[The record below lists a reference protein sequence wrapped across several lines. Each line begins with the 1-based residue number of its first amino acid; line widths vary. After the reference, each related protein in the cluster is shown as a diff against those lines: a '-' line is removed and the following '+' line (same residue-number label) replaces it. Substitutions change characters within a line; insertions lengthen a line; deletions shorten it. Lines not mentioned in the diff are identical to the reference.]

1 MSEGARLAG
10 VYFDPG
16 KTFADVAARPRWWVP
31 MALLVIAS
39 LVMITCYS
47 QHVGWERMLRQQIE
61 SSPRTQNMTPE
72 QREAII
78 QQQVKFVPIFGY
90 IMAVVGTPVFMIIVA
105 AVLMFIFNL
114 IFGAEIPFK
123 RALAAVAYAWMTG
136 LVAIILSIIVMYI
149 KSPEDFDIQ
158 NPLAFNLGA
167 FLASDAPKWLK
178 SLAGSFDLFTFWT
191 IALLGIGFAAASAKK
206 MAWSKAVVGVIL
218 PWIVWVVLKT
228 GAAAIFQ

>member
-1 MSEGARLAG
+1 MSEPSRLAG

-16 KTFADVAARPRWWVP
+16 KTFADIAARPRWWVP
-31 MALLVIAS
+31 MVLLTVAA
-39 LVMITCYS
+39 LVMMICYS
-47 QHVGWERMLRQQIE
+47 QHVGWEHMLRQQIE

-90 IMAVVGTPVFMIIVA
+90 IMAVIGTPVFMIIVA

-114 IFGAEIPFK
+114 IFAAGIPFK
-123 RALAAVAYAWMTG
+123 RALAAVAYSWMTG
-136 LVAIILSIIVMYI
+136 LVAIILSIIVMFI

-178 SLAGSFDLFTFWT
+178 ALAGSFDLFTFWT
-191 IALLGIGFAAASAKK
+191 IALLGIGFAAASTKR
-206 MAWSKAVVGVIL
+206 MAWSKAVIAVIL
-218 PWIVWVVLKT
+218 PWIVWVVVKT
-228 GAAAIFQ
+228 GSAAIFQ